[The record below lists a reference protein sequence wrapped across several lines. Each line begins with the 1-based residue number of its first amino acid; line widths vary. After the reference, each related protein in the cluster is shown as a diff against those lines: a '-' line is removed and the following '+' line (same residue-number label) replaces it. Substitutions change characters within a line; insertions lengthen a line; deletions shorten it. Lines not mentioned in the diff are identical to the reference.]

1 MTVSVYSSTR
11 SFSVLSMD
19 LDFYFFQLSRDYPKE
34 NGIGQNF
41 GYQPFVI
48 GEGRSGMFQQS
59 MIG

>member
-1 MTVSVYSSTR
+1 
-11 SFSVLSMD
+11 MD
-19 LDFYFFQLSRDYPKE
+19 LDFISSSSAEEMEMEIPKE